1 MKMSQKETIKTRK
14 MYLSIFYKKTR
25 KKSTVAIE
33 ILYFL
38 CEKCEKTRR
47 NEKDFEISGNL
58 KNCFTTAKNGAI
70 MNDVM

>member
-1 MKMSQKETIKTRK
+1 MMPNEDVTKRDDQNKENVSVHI
-14 MYLSIFYKKTR
+14 LQEDA

-58 KNCFTTAKNGAI
+58 KNCFTTAK
-70 MNDVM
+70 MVL